1 MTLENE
7 QALAL
12 LNFVSAHMQ
21 SKIRVDGIG
30 SKPYNN
36 WVYYLNDKE
45 KEALSQTYQLGW
57 LMKDIKRIEQMQQ
70 VASRQITYYEQKK
83 EVK

>member
-1 MTLENE
+1 
-7 QALAL
+7 
-12 LNFVSAHMQ
+12 
-21 SKIRVDGIG
+21 
-30 SKPYNN
+30 
-36 WVYYLNDKE
+36 VYYLNDKE